1 MAYVPVEKYR
11 LKAGEL
17 KNECAKLGLNS
28 DGTVREIRRR
38 LASQKEARKMASKD
52 DTDDLPPGNTTDD
65 PGREVGPRAHGHE
78 PNPVFADLMRKVSP
92 LTVIE
97 PEAILRFIARL
108 DEVYEIGL
116 CDDREFITRILPLVP
131 GGMMRFFGECLRN
144 RRNWQRC
151 KMEIMREFCPPFIR
165 ERLIRDLIIFN
176 FHSAETPVREYIDQV
191 FSVAKTL
198 EYNAK
203 EQELVDR
210 IMMNLHPD
218 ILAHSA
224 FLDRLHCRKD
234 LYDVIALIEEKI
246 AVNRERQRDS
256 PEQPTAGGRG
266 PCDGSVNRNTLR
278 RPQAPKCWA
287 CGRMGH
293 IQRYC
298 RANTSHVGN
307 GQVPVDHRTPGQEE

>member
-1 MAYVPVEKYR
+1 MACGPVDIYR

-17 KNECAKLGLNS
+17 KNECVKQGLNS

-38 LASQKEARKMASKD
+38 LASQKKARKMANKN

-65 PGREVGPRAHGHE
+65 PGREVDPRAHGHE

-116 CDDREFITRILPLVP
+116 CDDRDFITRILPLVP
-131 GGMMRFFGECLRN
+131 GGMMRFFGACLRN

-151 KMEIMREFCPPFIR
+151 KKEIMREYCPPFIR
-165 ERLIRDLIIFN
+165 ERLIRGLIIFN

-191 FSVAKTL
+191 YTVAKTL
-198 EYNAK
+198 EFNAK

-224 FLDRLHCRKD
+224 FLDRPCRQE
-234 LYDVIALIEEKI
+234 LYDVIALIEEKV
-246 AVNRERQRDS
+246 AVTRERQRDLS
-256 PEQPTAGGRG
+256 ERSTASGRG
-266 PCDGSVNRNTLR
+266 PGDVPGNRNTQK
-278 RPQAPKCWA
+278 RPPNLKCWT
-287 CGRMGH
+287 CGRPGH
-293 IQRYC
+293 IQRHC
-298 RANTSHVGN
+298 RTNTSRAGS
-307 GQVPVDHRTPGQEE
+307 GQVPGGHRTPGQEH